1 MSENHN
7 SKGCFS
13 MNNVA
18 KGHGHSRG
26 LMEYQTTASD
36 KDRREGT

>member
-1 MSENHN
+1 MYGSENHN
-7 SKGCFS
+7 SKAFFS

-26 LMEYQTTASD
+26 VREYQTTHFD
-36 KDRREGT
+36 PK

>member
-7 SKGCFS
+7 SKAFFS

-26 LMEYQTTASD
+26 LMEY
-36 KDRREGT
+36 

>member
-1 MSENHN
+1 MSEKHN
-7 SKGCFS
+7 SKAFFS

-26 LMEYQTTASD
+26 LRDYQTTLFDS
-36 KDRREGT
+36 K